1 MSEDNTVPKPSR
13 VPWRLRAAPRVP
25 RGRWE
30 PFLLGALVLVVGL
43 VVAFFQLNLKRFE
56 FDYAI
61 ASEHKGAN
69 QSGYSLRSVTV
80 TLDVRYGDLR
90 LVIADYL
97 KRTTLA
103 ADYYNLTLARTDT
116 EPIRVGL
123 LSRKL
128 ITHNLAQDYGYL
140 DQTSQPYIQG
150 KWGDYKIVGERFL
163 DG

>member
-1 MSEDNTVPKPSR
+1 MNEDNTVPKPSR
-13 VPWRLRAAPRVP
+13 VPWRLRAAPGVP

-43 VVAFFQLNLKRFE
+43 VAAFFQLSLKRFE

-80 TLDVRYGDLR
+80 TLEVRDGDLR

-103 ADYYNLTLARTDT
+103 ADYYNLTLARPDVD
-116 EPIRVGL
+116 PIHVGL

-140 DQTSQPYIQG
+140 DQTNQPYIQG
-150 KWGDYKIVGERFL
+150 KWGDYKILGERFL
-163 DG
+163 DE